1 MGQLGFFDADKRLEA
16 LSAKGDP
23 LEAIDRLVPW
33 ESFRAEIEAVVLTP
47 DELKKSSAGRKPF
60 DAILMFRMLVLQALN
75 NLSDEQVEYQVRD
88 RLSFSRFLG
97 LAIEDSIP
105 DSTTLWLFREKLA
118 KAGLIEKLF
127 DCFDQH
133 LAAKGYMARG
143 GQIIDASIVPVPT
156 QRNSRDENA
165 ELQAGRTPA
174 AWKQKPA
181 KVRQKDRDA
190 RWTKKHGR
198 SFFGYKNHVNAD
210 AKHKLIR
217 HYAVTDAAVHDSQ
230 ELDGLLDTGNTC
242 NDVFAD
248 SAYRSAEIEAK
259 LRASAYNSRIHR
271 RGRSNHPLSLAQVRV
286 NHAKSRI
293 RARIEHVFGAQ
304 QNAPGG
310 RIVRTI
316 GIVRARAKIG
326 LQNLAYDIRRLVTWN
341 GSPRHED
348 GAVVCSVP
356 TEAVGGKRS
365 PEDNR
370 KQDLTRTCTLEH
382 CSRCPYIMSSAVSRS
397 GLPRPLLN

>member
-1 MGQLGFFDADKRLEA
+1 MGQLGFFDADKRLAA

-33 ESFRAEIEAVVLTP
+33 ESFRAEIEAVVLTA
-47 DELKKSSAGRKPF
+47 DEFRKSSAGRKPF

-97 LAIEDSIP
+97 LSIEEGIP
-105 DSTTLWLFREKLA
+105 DATTLWLFREKLA

-127 DCFDQH
+127 ARFDQH

-156 QRNSRDENA
+156 QRNSGDEND
-165 ELQAGRTPA
+165 ELRAGRTPRE
-174 AWKQKPA
+174 WKKKPA
-181 KVRQKDRDA
+181 KLRQKDRDA
-190 RWTKKHGR
+190 RWTKKHGQ

-217 HYAVTDAAVHDSQ
+217 HYVVTDAAVHDSQ
-230 ELDGLLDTGNTC
+230 KLEALLSRGNTS
-242 NDVFAD
+242 NDVFGD

-259 LRASAYNSRIHR
+259 LKAGGLRSRIHR
-271 RGRSNHPLSLAQVRV
+271 RARRNHPLSQAQERA
-286 NHAKSRI
+286 NRNKSKI

-304 QNAPGG
+304 QSAPGG

-326 LQNLAYDIRRLVTWN
+326 LQNLAYNIRRLVT
-341 GSPRHED
+341 
-348 GAVVCSVP
+348 
-356 TEAVGGKRS
+356 
-365 PEDNR
+365 
-370 KQDLTRTCTLEH
+370 LE
-382 CSRCPYIMSSAVSRS
+382 RLAAA
-397 GLPRPLLN
+397 

>member
-16 LSAKGDP
+16 LSARGDP
-23 LEAIDRLVPW
+23 LEAIDHLVPW

-105 DSTTLWLFREKLA
+105 DATTLWLFREKLA
-118 KAGLIEKLF
+118 KAGVIETLF
-127 DCFDQH
+127 DRFDQH

-165 ELQAGRTPA
+165 ELQARRTPA
-174 AWKQKPA
+174 GWKQKPA
-181 KVRQKDRDA
+181 KLRQKDRDA
-190 RWTKKHGR
+190 RWTKRHGR

-217 HYAVTDAAVHDSQ
+217 RYEVTDAAVHDSQ
-230 ELDGLLDTGNTC
+230 KLDELLTKGNTSA
-242 NDVFAD
+242 DVFGD
-248 SAYRSAEIEAK
+248 SAYRSSAIEER
-259 LRASAYNSRIHR
+259 LRAGGFKSRIHVR
-271 RGRSNHPLSLAQVRV
+271 ATRKRSLSEAQANANHNRS
-286 NHAKSRI
+286 KI
-293 RARIEHVFGAQ
+293 RARIEHVFAAQ
-304 QNAPGG
+304 QTALGG

-326 LQNLAYDIRRLVTWN
+326 LQNLAYNIRRLVT
-341 GSPRHED
+341 
-348 GAVVCSVP
+348 
-356 TEAVGGKRS
+356 
-365 PEDNR
+365 
-370 KQDLTRTCTLEH
+370 LE
-382 CSRCPYIMSSAVSRS
+382 RIAAA
-397 GLPRPLLN
+397 